1 MKQTE
6 IMPTLSGEEITT
18 VSSKDV
24 AAPQKEETTVGS
36 FPASSRIVETPRSS
50 VASSSRNRLN
60 SIGEDVGRKS
70 HKVSG
75 RPFKP
80 TDPTVTIR
88 FDDIEGDYE
97 DYPEETV
104 SSPRP
109 RVTAATTPRRRVES
123 TTSSSSPAASLLP
136 DDYNPCDIRGTCGPN
151 AKCEPVRSEPT
162 CSCPNGFSGIPRNG
176 RPDPQHGC
184 VRTPQSC
191 SATNGTSCTSDHV
204 CVRDVCLQG
213 CRSDTECALG
223 ERCISN
229 TEESGPNEKV
239 CIKICFYDAHCLAGE
254 YCEENVCRPGCR
266 SDSNC
271 PFGQICADGPLGST
285 RECEEGCNFNNDCP
299 IEQECRGGSCQD
311 PCDNFTE
318 CGTNAQCYS
327 VNHLPTCRC
336 PEGYKELNSPY
347 DACVVAS
354 ADLTLLECLEDSDCG
369 RGSCHNG
376 ICKSP

>member
-1 MKQTE
+1 L
-6 IMPTLSGEEITT
+6 IEEEGLDG
-18 VSSKDV
+18 VRPK
-24 AAPQKEETTVGS
+24 VGS
-36 FPASSRIVETPRSS
+36 HDDGRTKWKGSRVTSRPVRPR
-50 VASSSRNRLN
+50 
-60 SIGEDVGRKS
+60 
-70 HKVSG
+70 
-75 RPFKP
+75 P

-88 FDDIEGDYE
+88 FDDIEGDYD
-97 DYPEETV
+97 DYPEV
-104 SSPRP
+104 SRSSPKPRP
-109 RVTAATTPRRRVES
+109 VPSSTPRQRIES
-123 TTSSSSPAASLLP
+123 VTISNSNLA

-151 AKCEPVRSEPT
+151 AKCEPVGDEPT
-162 CSCPNGFSGIPRNG
+162 CSCPSGFSGIPRNG

-191 SATNGTSCTSDHV
+191 SAANGTSCTSDHT

-213 CRSDTECALG
+213 CRGDTECALG
-223 ERCISN
+223 ERCISGHEDGHN
-229 TEESGPNEKV
+229 QKV

-299 IEQECRGGSCQD
+299 IEQECRGGSCAD
-311 PCDNFTE
+311 PCTNFTE
-318 CGTNAQCYS
+318 CGTNAECYT

-369 RGSCHNG
+369 RGTCHNG